1 MQILIKHLKTSRKFG
16 VLTYKFSHNAWV
28 TGSTQLFPLDL
39 NVTENSMSIITL
51 YMNSRFLFYK
61 YVYSI
66 VQTMS
71 CRYEF

>member
-61 YVYSI
+61 YVQYFLK
-66 VQTMS
+66 
-71 CRYEF
+71 Y